1 MISDQFLDTH
11 ICLFLYSL
19 TRDHSVP
26 LQICLI
32 KVLIIC
38 LSPSYYLSTSRLF
51 NAGYLPSLLPVIHL
65 LSDTSCLISLY
76 CQLLPVWYLPIICL
90 ISAYCM
96 PLSLYLPGNWQFHA
110 RIFAYFL
117 PRKSFFSFL
126 SSLICLFWH
135 VAVFRRKTRHGDCN
149 RGTAGFAYVGGA
161 CVVNKRLEKVIHC
174 KKG

>member
-1 MISDQFLDTH
+1 MPDIYLLY
-11 ICLFLYSL
+11 CL
-19 TRDHSVP
+19 
-26 LQICLI
+26 
-32 KVLIIC
+32 
-38 LSPSYYLSTSRLF
+38 LSTYYLTLP
-51 NAGYLPSLLPVIHL
+51 AWYLSIVSYF
-65 LSDTSCLISLY
+65 LSDIYLLFATSCPISLY
-76 CQLLPVWYLPIICL
+76 YLLLPAWYLSIVCYFLSDIYLLSALLPFWYLPIICL